1 MKVKIT
7 VLMSV
12 YNGERY
18 INEAINSILG
28 QTLKKFEFLII
39 NDGSTDRTS
48 EILQKYDDPRI
59 AVIDNKGNISL
70 TKSLNKGLQIAQG
83 EYIARQDAD
92 DISLPRRLEIQAE
105 FLDKNPDCALVG
117 CAYYKMDENGELCSL
132 VEVLSKDSDIREGLK
147 KQNWFGHGCIMM
159 RKDALIDVGG
169 YKEKYN
175 FAQDYDL
182 WLRISENY
190 KVANIEEPLYYW
202 RLTPSCISKGKEA
215 EQRYYA
221 NLAVSDAKKREA
233 QKILKK
239 NTASTIMVSVIVPT
253 FNRPDMLIE
262 TLKSILNQTY
272 DDFEI
277 IVVNDAGV
285 DVKKEIDL
293 LNKNNNIIYINHANN
308 RGLAAARNT
317 GIKAAS
323 GKYIAYL
330 DDDDVYYP
338 DHLETLVNCLENSEY
353 KVAYTDAYMVTQERK
368 NSNYVI
374 KKKDIPFSLDFD
386 YDRILVENFVPVL
399 CLMHERSCLE
409 EIGLFYENLT
419 VCEDWD
425 FLIRIS
431 RKFEIAHVKKVTSQF
446 TWRTDGTNMRSSRSA
461 DFGSTFKII
470 YEKYREYS
478 QNKPS
483 VLLAQME
490 IISLYLDAKAQLI
503 ESIYASRT
511 WKVGRFVTAPWRIL
525 KRFLSIGFIRKVR
538 DALLSYKP

>member
-159 RKDALIDVGG
+159 RKDAVQAVGG
-169 YKEKYN
+169 YDEKYK

-182 WLRISENY
+182 WLKIAEVY
-190 KVANIEEPLYYW
+190 KVANIEEPLYCW
-202 RLTPSCISKGKEA
+202 RSTPSGISKDKEA
-215 EQRYYA
+215 EQKYYA
-221 NLAVSDAKKREA
+221 NLAVSEATKRDE
-233 QKILKK
+233 QRMLQR
-239 NTASTIMVSVIVPT
+239 NTGSSVMVSVIVPT
-253 FNRPDMLIE
+253 YNRPDMLIE

-272 DDFEI
+272 HDFEV
-277 IVVNDAGV
+277 IVVNDAGI
-285 DVKKEIDL
+285 DVESKIKL
-293 LNKNNNIIYINHANN
+293 LNKNHNIKYLTHTEN

-317 GIKAAS
+317 GIKAAR

-330 DDDDVYYP
+330 DDDDIFYA
-338 DHLETLVNCLENSEY
+338 DHLETLVNFLENSKY
-353 KVAYTDAYMVTQERK
+353 KVAYTDAYRIIQEK
-368 NSNYVI
+368 QNSNYVV

-386 YDRILVENFVPVL
+386 YDRILVENFVPIL

-409 EIGLFYENLT
+409 EIGLFDEKLT

-431 RKFEIAHVKKVTSQF
+431 RGFEIAHLKNVTSEYS
-446 TWRTDGTNMRSSRSA
+446 WRTDGTNMISNRST
-461 DFGSTFKII
+461 DFGRTFKII
-470 YEKYREYS
+470 YEKHREYS
-478 QNKPS
+478 QNNPS
-483 VLLAQME
+483 LLLAQINVIASFIGTLE
-490 IISLYLDAKAQLI
+490 GKIIEKEQQI
-503 ESIYASRT
+503 KSIYSSRT
-511 WKVGRFVTAPWRIL
+511 WKVGKIITASWRTL
-525 KRFLSIGFIRKVR
+525 KRFLHLNFFSK
-538 DALLSYKP
+538 ST